1 MKAPSKRMKRG
12 LPVQLELPLSENAT
26 HLTCGIY
33 WWEKGDGNRLKPA
46 NSNDPFA
53 LDDNFTDQI

>member
-1 MKAPSKRMKRG
+1 MRNK
-12 LPVQLELPLSENAT
+12 LPVQLELPLSGDT
-26 HLTCGIY
+26 TLRTFGIY

-53 LDDNFTDQI
+53 LDDNYSDQN